1 MISIDVG
8 FGNTKVYD
16 GETLNVFPSIYYR
29 AKADEAVND
38 SRDMLLEL
46 DNEKYHVGITALHKG
61 GESQMERHNLLRH
74 KLFILSAICATT
86 KGDFSDKVL
95 LGLPIS
101 DMASMKSE
109 VEKLKGT
116 YYVIFNGK
124 TQEINITDIKV
135 FPQSEAVYSL
145 LERQNENIRDEVVGI
160 IDVGQKTVD
169 LAYYNYGTLDDDR
182 CGSLTKLGC
191 KSAYLDIQKALNR
204 VCDIDTEWYLVSKF
218 LNRPAI
224 EKDKNRAFED
234 MADKILSATSNLGW
248 NYHEIDNVYLIGG
261 GSSYIEPF
269 VKKYVKN
276 LTGADDKVVIPSNP
290 VFANVRS
297 YYEEE
302 LK

>member
-29 AKADEAVND
+29 AKAAEAVND
-38 SRDMLLEL
+38 PRDMLLEM
-46 DNEKYHVGITALHKG
+46 DDEKYHVGITALHKG

-86 KGDFSDKVL
+86 RGDFSDKVL

-101 DMASMKSE
+101 DMETMKES
-109 VEKLKGT
+109 VEGLKGA
-116 YYVIFNGK
+116 YHVVFNGEPR
-124 TQEINITDIKV
+124 EINITTIKV
-135 FPQSEAVYSL
+135 YPQSEAVYNL
-145 LERQNENIRDEVVGI
+145 LERQDENIRDKAIGI

-218 LNRPAI
+218 LNREAI
-224 EKDKNRAFED
+224 EEDKNRAFED
-234 MADKILSATSNLGW
+234 MARKILSATSNLGW
-248 NYHEIDNVYLIGG
+248 NYHELDAVYLIGG

-269 VKKYVKN
+269 VKEHVKI
-276 LTGADDKVVIPSNP
+276 LIGKSDKVIIPSNP

-297 YYEEE
+297 YYEGE